1 MIDRRATAAREDGA
15 ITLWAFLLM
24 LVLLGFM
31 GLAVD
36 FWHIW
41 EARRDLSGAADAA
54 ATAGAGGIDETVF
67 RDLDEVR
74 LNIPLAEAYAN
85 ESLDAQGDLP
95 VLSERVVDPSSGVDV
110 FVRLETEVDLTLMR
124 IFTATSSVE
133 VDAEATAIP
142 YRSDPCSVA
151 EPCPPPHTLLGG
163 GGP

>member
-1 MIDRRATAAREDGA
+1 MSSTRAEAGQEEGA
-15 ITLWAFLLM
+15 VTLWAFLLM

-54 ATAGAGGIDETVF
+54 ATAGAGGIDETLF
-67 RDLDEVR
+67 RTLDEVR
-74 LNIPLAEAYAN
+74 LWPPTAQQYAD

-95 VLSERVVDPSSGVDV
+95 VLTERIVTANPTRV
-110 FVRLETEVDLTLMR
+110 FIRLETEVDLTLMR
-124 IFTATSSVE
+124 IFTATSSIE

-142 YRSDPCSVA
+142 YRSDPCSSA
-151 EPCPPPHTLLGG
+151 EPCPPPHTLLP